1 MTLKPLLLLFG
12 TVIASGSASAATVS
26 VTGGFTSFQTPFV
39 QSEGSGGSVLNGV
52 PLCATAG
59 CAVGGPASVTF
70 SARPSVSFQV
80 VNPNAP
86 APENVVR
93 FVAAAPQEVISVGDE
108 FLLGILTFTNG
119 IWTSLEASFGFRL
132 TTQSDDPAFDNK
144 VLSDTLR
151 MVVSDNTQATPEAR
165 ADFVFFDR
173 FRQVGS
179 LRAFEL
185 ADGGNTASAR
195 LFGRIGSLVPTR
207 MELVPG
213 ETGGFVSPDTPDL
226 PPIPL
231 PATAW
236 MLFGALGAL
245 GAVRAVS
252 RRRPGQ
258 TSRPGSV

>member
-1 MTLKPLLLLFG
+1 MELKPLLLLFG
-12 TVIASGSASAATVS
+12 VSIAGGSASAATVS

-39 QSEGSGGSVLNGV
+39 QQQSNGSSFLNGSL
-52 PLCATAG
+52 LCATAG
-59 CAVGGPASVTF
+59 CAVGGPASDTF
-70 SARPSVSFQV
+70 SARSSVTFRV
-80 VNPNAP
+80 ENPNVP
-86 APENVVR
+86 TPPNELR
-93 FVAAAPQEVISVGDE
+93 FVAAEPQEVISIGDE

-132 TTQSDDPAFDNK
+132 TTQSDDPAFHNK
-144 VLSDTLR
+144 VLSDTVR
-151 MVVSDNTQATPEAR
+151 MIVSDNTQATREAR
-165 ADFVFFDR
+165 ADYVFFDR

-185 ADGGNTASAR
+185 SDGGNTASAR

-213 ETGGFVSPDTPDL
+213 ETGGFVSPLTPDL

-236 MLFGALGAL
+236 LMFGAIGAL
-245 GAVRAVS
+245 GAVRALS
-252 RRRPGQ
+252 RRRP
-258 TSRPGSV
+258 